1 MVKVF
6 LDAKTAEKVVLLSG
20 PVERDSPCPRAG
32 RAHLRAGELD
42 PPTHLIR
49 APSLSS
55 IVPLPR
61 SARFD
66 RTRHPSLKAS
76 ALQRIPPIP
85 SPPQRPSASCCT
97 SLYGWQLRDDIN
109 TAVERFL
116 CPISNP
122 TRGHWGGVFNLTLL
136 LVGATHRP
144 AVHVEHASLGDS
156 NAAAGERPNGLR
168 AATPRP
174 RALTDC
180 GSCALHMRTNVASPM
195 HALPAYRPARDCSP
209 AQAKTRLCSAQVLN
223 RPWSPRSSCLASLTQ
238 WLRTGAVVELQRR
251 PAGARLR
258 ELCGTVGNKTTRDFA
273 QSLTNSWFIS

>member
-85 SPPQRPSASCCT
+85 SPPQRPSTSCCT

-122 TRGHWGGVFNLTLL
+122 TRRHWGGVQSDTAP
-136 LVGATHRP
+136 GWRH
-144 AVHVEHASLGDS
+144 
-156 NAAAGERPNGLR
+156 
-168 AATPRP
+168 
-174 RALTDC
+174 
-180 GSCALHMRTNVASPM
+180 
-195 HALPAYRPARDCSP
+195 
-209 AQAKTRLCSAQVLN
+209 AQAGGSRRACL
-223 RPWSPRSSCLASLTQ
+223 PR
-238 WLRTGAVVELQRR
+238 RFQRSR
-251 PAGARLR
+251 R
-258 ELCGTVGNKTTRDFA
+258 
-273 QSLTNSWFIS
+273 

>member
-1 MVKVF
+1 M
-6 LDAKTAEKVVLLSG
+6 
-20 PVERDSPCPRAG
+20 
-32 RAHLRAGELD
+32 HL
-42 PPTHLIR
+42 
-49 APSLSS
+49 
-55 IVPLPR
+55 R
-61 SARFD
+61 SARLCPFLAQLD
-66 RTRHPSLKAS
+66 SIELAILLSKPAPFNEYHPYRHPHS
-76 ALQRIPPIP
+76 ALVPPAAPRYTGGSFVMISTLQWKDFCVLFPIQR
-85 SPPQRPSASCCT
+85 A
-97 SLYGWQLRDDIN
+97 DI
-109 TAVERFL
+109 
-116 CPISNP
+116 
-122 TRGHWGGVFNLTLL
+122 GGVFNLTLL

-144 AVHVEHASLGDS
+144 AVHVGHASLGDS
-156 NAAAGERPNGLR
+156 NAAAGERPHGLR

-180 GSCALHMRTNVASPM
+180 GSCTLHMRTNVASPM